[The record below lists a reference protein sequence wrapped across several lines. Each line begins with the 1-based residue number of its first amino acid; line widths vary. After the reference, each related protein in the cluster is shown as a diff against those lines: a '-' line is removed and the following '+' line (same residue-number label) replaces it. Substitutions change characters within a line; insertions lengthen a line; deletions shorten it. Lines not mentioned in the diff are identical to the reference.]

1 MKFWLA
7 QQKTLSECEVSI
19 GCHLLSQEM
28 KLVNHSAVMLVLPSA
43 DGAAALGL
51 GLGLTA
57 TPVRLRSFFSKAR
70 SGPLAFAV

>member
-19 GCHLLSQEM
+19 DCHLLSQEM
-28 KLVNHSAVMLVLPSA
+28 ELANHPAVVLVLPSA

-57 TPVRLRSFFSKAR
+57 TPP
-70 SGPLAFAV
+70 G

>member
-7 QQKTLSECEVSI
+7 QQKTLSGCEVSI
-19 GCHLLSQEM
+19 DCRLLSQER

-57 TPVRLRSFFSKAR
+57 TPVRLLVR
-70 SGPLAFAV
+70 